1 MISAIIGRG
10 GISMG
15 HVSANKDSLIKRVK
29 RIAGQIQALERE
41 LEADADCAKTLHLV
55 AATRGAINGLMEEII
70 EDHARAHV
78 ADPALSEE
86 ARSKGVEELL
96 EAIRRYSK

>member
-1 MISAIIGRG
+1 
-10 GISMG
+10 MG
-15 HVSANKDSLIKRVK
+15 HIASHKHDLLKSVK
-29 RIAGQIQALERE
+29 RIAGQIQAVERALES
-41 LEADADCAKTLHLV
+41 DFDCAKTLHLV

-78 ADPALSEE
+78 ANPALSEE
-86 ARSKGVEELL
+86 ERNKGVEELL